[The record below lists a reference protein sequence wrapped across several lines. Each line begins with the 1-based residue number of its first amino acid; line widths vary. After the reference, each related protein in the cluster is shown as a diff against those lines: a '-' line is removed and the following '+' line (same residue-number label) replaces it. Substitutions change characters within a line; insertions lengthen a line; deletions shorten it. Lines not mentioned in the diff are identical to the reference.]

1 MDSLFR
7 MMALT
12 MKELLAVLKDPKSRI
27 SLFMPPLVQ
36 CLLYGYAASYDLNH
50 VPYAVLD
57 RDHSIAS
64 HQLTSKLD
72 GSGVFQW
79 VSDLARQEDAAKL
92 LNESKTLLILQID
105 QDFERRLL
113 MGQTAS
119 IQLIADGRNSN
130 TASTA
135 TGYVTSIVE
144 QFNAD
149 WRIEHNQAAPQL
161 MIESRAWYNA
171 NFETRWHMVPGMI
184 ATLTMLQT
192 MMLTALSVARER
204 EQGTFDQLLITPY
217 EAHEIM
223 VGKAMPSILIGLSQA
238 TLVVFVAQ
246 LWFHIPFQGSYLTL
260 YTGLAVFVMAAVGI
274 GLLVSAVSSTMQ
286 QAMLYNFLILMPFML
301 LSGFTT
307 PISNMPKVLQ
317 SFTLINPLR
326 HAITLVLRVYLEGA
340 TLTMVWP
347 YILPLLMI
355 AVVTL
360 SGAAYLFR
368 YRLG

>member
-72 GSGVFQW
+72 GSGVFQR

-92 LNESKTLLILQID
+92 LNESKALLILQID

-113 MGQTAS
+113 LGQTAS

-144 QFNAD
+144 QFNSD

-171 NFETRWHMVPGMI
+171 NFETRWHMV
-184 ATLTMLQT
+184 
-192 MMLTALSVARER
+192 R

-260 YTGLAVFVMAAVGI
+260 YTGLVVFVMAAVGI

-317 SFTLINPLR
+317 SFTWINPLR